1 MNWFQRHLNWTL
13 LLGVIGAP
21 FLLFWIIFGV
31 INLIILFSPSVGA
44 LIGSYVVPAS
54 TVLYILI
61 PIGTIAWYIGER
73 RKKH

>member
-1 MNWFQRHLNWTL
+1 MHWFQRHLNWTL

-31 INLIILFSPSVGA
+31 INLVILFSPSVGA

-61 PIGTIAWYIGER
+61 PIVTIAWYIRER

>member
-13 LLGVIGAP
+13 LLGIIGAP

-31 INLIILFSPSVGA
+31 INSIILFSPSVGA

-61 PIGTIAWYIGER
+61 PVGTITWYIGER
-73 RKKH
+73 RKN

>member
-73 RKKH
+73 RKKN

>member
-1 MNWFQRHLNWTL
+1 MKWFEKHLNWTL

-21 FLLFWIIFGV
+21 FLLFWIIFGIV
-31 INLIILFSPSVGA
+31 NLILLFSPYVGA

-61 PIGTIAWYIGER
+61 PIVTIAWYIRER